1 MRNCIK
7 EFLDNYN
14 NIAYELKAD
23 VRTSIENLEFIYI
36 KLTCVY
42 NDYLTFHYYT
52 GSDRLQIFDDI
63 NKSVY
68 SYYNFSKLSDE
79 AHHFQQM
86 TVLDHIGFEHDEVQ
100 PMMDIINRI
109 KRKHE
114 TKSTKRTRSKTN

>member
-1 MRNCIK
+1 MRNHLK
-7 EFLDNYN
+7 EFLEKHNTV
-14 NIAYELKAD
+14 AYELQTD
-23 VRTSIENLEFIYI
+23 VRKSIEDLEFVYI

-42 NDYLTFHYYT
+42 NDYMTLHYYT
-52 GSDRLQIFDDI
+52 DSDNLQIWDEID
-63 NKSVY
+63 KSVY
-68 SYYNFSKLSDE
+68 IYNDFSKLSDE
-79 AHHFQQM
+79 AYHFQQM